1 MNVLRKHQHSNE
13 CVNSNEK
20 VSAVMNAFEKAPTVM
35 NVLEIY
41 GGFNALVCQVWEI
54 WNFLIKQ
61 ILFLCPS
68 PSFQFVY
75 YYHQYLMYD

>member
-41 GGFNALVCQVWEI
+41 GGFNALVCQV
-54 WNFLIKQ
+54 
-61 ILFLCPS
+61 
-68 PSFQFVY
+68 
-75 YYHQYLMYD
+75 

>member
-13 CVNSNEK
+13 CVNSDEK

-41 GGFNALVCQVWEI
+41 GVLM
-54 WNFLIKQ
+54 L
-61 ILFLCPS
+61 LFVKS
-68 PSFQFVY
+68 ERFGTFS
-75 YYHQYLMYD
+75 